1 MHKQVQRSFRTT
13 TGTMA
18 MKPTTSSSTTAD
30 SKSEDWVDWVYRTY
44 PGRTHQEILDFY
56 VSQYGSVEAAR
67 LRLEAFRASVSG
79 TEKQIG
85 RYPTPNEVM
94 YVVDINDKVKIGI
107 WRGDLADM
115 RQYHFAFINP
125 DSGRP
130 VPTPRGIHVYG
141 VRRPDGGGTAEEL
154 ISIERALGLKVK
166 IFSEVFMIPE
176 GTVCRVVG
184 LEKDVHF
191 ALPIHDDFVRAPLR
205 IFNKVMMPSSTD
217 LDVSADNF
225 LRIVDRNNSSSCS
238 YCF

>member
-1 MHKQVQRSFRTT
+1 
-13 TGTMA
+13 MA

-56 VSQYGSVEAAR
+56 VSH
-67 LRLEAFRASVSG
+67 VSG

-166 IFSEVFMIPE
+166 TFSEVFMIPE
-176 GTVCRVVG
+176 GTDC
-184 LEKDVHF
+184 
-191 ALPIHDDFVRAPLR
+191 
-205 IFNKVMMPSSTD
+205 
-217 LDVSADNF
+217 
-225 LRIVDRNNSSSCS
+225 
-238 YCF
+238 